1 MAASGDKVVEALRAA
16 MKETDRLRRQN
27 RQLQAAAREP
37 IAIVGMA
44 CRYPGGVRSPEDL
57 WRLVA
62 EGVDAV
68 GEMPADRGWDLDA
81 LYHGGPDGTGESV
94 TRQGGFLE
102 NVADFDPGFFRI
114 SPNEAMVMD
123 PQQRLMLTVAWEAV
137 ERAGI
142 DPLSL
147 RGSDT
152 GVFVGGGS
160 GDYRMPHGHVDWQ
173 TAQSASLLSGRLA
186 YTFGLQGPTMSV
198 DTGCSSSLV
207 SLHLAVQ
214 ALRAGECSIALAG
227 GVMVMSTPAGFTEF
241 SAQGALSPDGRC
253 KAFSDSADGTGWAEG
268 AGILLVERL
277 SDAQRLGHPV
287 LAVVRGLAVNQDGTS
302 NGLTAPSG
310 GAQQKVIRAALAAA
324 GLGPDGIDVLEAHG
338 TGTKLGDPIEA
349 RSLLAT
355 YGRTERDHPLLL
367 GSVKSNIGHTQAASG
382 VAGVIK
388 MVLALRHGVVARTLH
403 VTEPSSHVDWSSGAL
418 QLLTEPAGWP
428 SVDRPRRAAVSSFG
442 ASGTNAHVILE
453 EAPAEP
459 VVAEPPPVECGVVPW
474 VVSAKTGEAL
484 AEQVARIRECAGSPV
499 DVGFSLATT
508 RSVFE
513 HRAVLLAGA
522 GGSEVVAS
530 GEATDAVVGLVFS
543 GQGAQRAGMGRELAA
558 RFPVFARALDEVLAE
573 LAVDGLR
580 EVMGSGEDL
589 EQTRF
594 TQPAL
599 FAVEVAL
606 FRLFESWG
614 VKPACLA
621 GHSVGEIA
629 AAYVAGVFSLAD
641 ACALVAARGRL
652 MQALPA
658 GGAMVAVGAA
668 EDVVAP
674 LLAGRADEV
683 AIAAVNGPA
692 SVVLAGVEPV
702 VLEIAEVLRENG
714 NRVKRLPVSHAFH
727 SPLMEPV
734 LAEFR
739 SVLAGVEFAEP
750 RIPLVSNVTGALVTA
765 EVCDPEY
772 WVRHV
777 REPVRFA
784 DGVAAMRDA
793 GVSVFVELGPG
804 TGLASMV
811 HEIVDDPTVAVIPA
825 LRETPEERSVVAALG
840 AAFVAGVEI
849 GWPAFFAGLGG
860 RRIDLPTYPFQET
873 RFWPKTTT
881 RAGKVADWGLVPA
894 GHPLLGA
901 AVPLADD
908 QGAVLTGRLSVA
920 THPWIGDHVLG
931 DAVVFPGTGFLELA
945 VRAADQVGCR
955 QVQELTLAVPMVLGA
970 GEAVDVQ
977 VVVGAPDPAGRRDLR
992 IHSRPAAAPDSTWT
1006 HHATGV
1012 LAPAEIRSGQAPAQW
1027 PPAGAEAV
1035 AIDDFYARMAAGGL
1049 VYGPSFEGLRALW
1062 RQGEDLYAEV
1072 EFPQAPQDA
1081 AAYGLHPAL
1090 LDAALQASSFFA
1102 ANAGKN
1108 LMPFSWNGVSLHA
1121 AGATVLRVR
1130 WQGDGDSF
1138 TLSATDV
1145 AGNPVLSVES
1155 LVLRAPTGR
1164 ISAAPSAR
1172 DALLRLHFA
1181 PLSLPEAAEV
1191 PARNWAVI
1199 GPDTFGLRSVVDAR
1213 AAGSPGE
1220 LAESGVVP
1228 DWALVQI
1235 AGGDVAAGPSVAH
1248 EAAARVLGVLQD
1260 WLARPELEPAKLVV
1274 VTRGAVDEVT
1284 DPAAAAV
1291 WGLLRSAQSE
1301 HPGRFVLLDL
1311 DAGGAA
1317 LLPRL
1322 AASVFVDEPQ
1332 VAVRDGVVRVARL
1345 ARLATSSS
1353 LVPPSGEWRLDS
1365 KHSGSLDDLCLA
1377 PVAEEPKPLRDRE
1390 VRVRI
1395 TATGI
1400 NFRDVLNALG
1410 LYPGPAGPLGSEI
1423 TGVVTEIGPDVTG
1436 LAVGDR
1442 VMGIS
1447 PGGIGSAPVVVDERI
1462 VIRVPEGWADETAA
1476 SVPLAFLTAFYA
1488 FTDLADLRAGQKVL
1502 VHAGTGG
1509 VGMAAVQLAKHLGAE
1524 VFATASPAKQD
1535 TLRAMGI
1542 PDDHIASSRTTD
1554 FEGAFAS
1561 LAGAGLDVVLNSLT
1575 GEFID
1580 ASLRLLKPGGHFLE
1594 MGKTDVRESPP
1605 GVRYRA
1611 FDLSEAGPDRM
1622 GEMLTALLGLFARGA
1637 LEPLPITAWDIRRCR
1652 DAFRFMSQAKHI
1664 GKLVLTMPPVWDRDA
1679 TVLITGGTGG
1689 LAAHLARHLVAQG
1702 QRHLLL
1708 AGRRGPAAPGAAELA
1723 AELGDAVTIAA
1734 CDVSDPAAVRELIDG
1749 RTITAVV
1756 HAAGVV
1762 ADGVLG
1768 SITPERLDTV
1778 LAPKV
1783 DAAWHLHQATL
1794 DQPLAAFVLYS
1805 SAAGLVGSPGQ
1816 GSYAAANVAMDALA
1830 GYRHRLGLP
1839 ATSVAWGPWAG
1850 SSGMTAGLTETDRR
1864 RTAAAGLAGIEA
1876 GPGMAMFD
1884 TAIATDEPVL
1894 MATAGGAAAPQGT
1907 VPSILRD
1914 LVRGAR
1920 RTAAAAGPLAPGGL
1934 AAELAGMRAADRHQ
1948 HLLGIIRG
1956 EAAAVL
1962 GHPSMDLVGAK
1973 QEFRELGFDS
1983 LSSVELR
1990 NRLAGATGQRL
2001 PATLVFDYPTPVRLA
2016 TFLLTE
2022 VLGEAVP
2029 TTGTGVPAVTTGPA
2043 SDDDRIAVVGMSCH
2057 YPGGIHTPE
2066 DLWQL
2071 VVDGRDVISGFPG
2084 DRGWED
2090 ASRYT
2095 PEGNTVSLSPVGGF
2109 LEDAARFDPA
2119 FFGISP
2125 REAIAMDPQQRVLLK
2140 TAWEAIERAG
2150 IDPLSLAGTPTGVY
2164 IGASDADYAGLL
2176 FGDPAAEG
2184 FVMTGTTVSVISGRL
2199 SYTFGLEG
2207 PAVSI
2212 DTACSSSL
2220 VALHL
2225 AAQALRAGD
2234 CSLALAGG
2242 VTVMSSP
2249 VPFAEFGRQGGLAQ
2263 DGRCKAYADS
2273 ADGTGWSEGAGVLV
2287 LERLSDAR
2295 RHGHH
2300 VLAVVAGSA
2309 VNSDGASNGFTAP
2322 NGPSQQR
2329 VIRQALSSAGLS
2341 PSDVDV
2347 VEGHGTGT
2355 RLGDPIEAQA
2365 LLATYG
2371 RDRETPLLLG
2381 SVKSNL
2387 GHTQAAAGVA
2397 GVIKMVQALGH
2408 GIAPRTLNV
2417 DEPSSH
2423 VDWESGAVSLLTEPA
2438 GWPSVDRP
2446 RRAGVSAFG
2455 VSGTNAHVIL
2465 EQAPAEP
2472 VVAGT
2477 PSVEAGV
2484 VPWVVSAK
2492 SEAALAEQV
2501 ARVRGCAGDPV
2512 DVGFS
2517 LATTRS
2523 VFEHRAVLLAGAEG
2537 VDVVASGE
2545 AAEASVGAVFPGQGA
2560 QRSGMGR
2567 ELAARFPVFA
2577 RALDEALSCLDGGV
2591 RDVLWGT
2598 DAEALDRTGVTQ
2610 PALFAVEVALYRLWE
2625 SWGVRFGS
2633 VAGHSVGEI
2642 AAAHVAGV
2650 LSLADAGALVSARA
2664 RLMQAL
2670 PPGGAMVAVGAAED
2684 VVAPLL
2690 AGRADEVSI
2699 AAVNGP
2705 ASVVLAGVEHVV
2717 LEIAEVL
2724 RENGN
2729 RVKRLPVSHAFHSP
2743 LMEPVLAEFRSVV
2756 AGLEFAEPVVP
2767 LVSNLTGALVA
2778 DEVCDPEYWVRHVRE
2793 PVRFA
2798 DGVAA
2803 MRAAGASVF
2812 VELGPGSSL
2821 SSMVHQIVDDPAVP
2835 VIPALRE
2842 APEERSAVA
2851 ALSAAFVAGAEV
2863 DWPAVFAGLGGRR
2876 IDLPTYPFQE
2886 TRFWPTATGRTG
2898 SAADW
2903 GLVSARHP
2911 LLGAAVGLP
2920 DDEGV
2925 VLTGRLSTTTHPW
2938 LADHQVGAAILFPGT
2953 GFLELAVRAGDH
2965 VDCRQVQELTLAVP
2979 MVLARGEAVA
2989 VRVSVGAPDET
3000 GRRDLRIHSRPAG
3013 RPEGTWTHH
3022 ATGVLA
3028 PDETRTEWVPP
3039 QWPPAGAEAVGL
3051 DTFYAGLAESG
3062 LVYGPVFQGLR
3073 GAWRHGEDLYAEVA
3087 LPEPAVSAAAGFG
3100 LHPALLDAAL
3110 QVSGE
3115 LFDAGSGQ
3123 GLLPF
3128 SWSGVSLH
3136 AGGATV
3142 LRVRW
3147 RRHGDAVS
3155 LAATDVAGNP
3165 VISVESLLLRSATAA
3180 GAAAPATDAR
3190 ESLLRLEWET
3200 VPPTGSP
3207 AGQRWAVLGDD
3218 LFGLAPVLSATTAGS
3233 PGELAESGV
3242 VPDWAVLEIGGG
3254 GVAAGPSAAHEAAA
3268 RVLGVLQDWL
3278 ARPELEPARLVVVTR
3293 GAVDEVTDPAAAA
3306 VWGLVRTAQSEH
3318 PDRFVLLDLD
3328 AGSAGVL
3335 PGLTASVLREEPQ
3348 IAVRDGVVRVAR
3360 LARLATSPSLV
3371 PPSGEWCLDSKHSGS
3386 LDDLYLAPVDEPAQP
3401 LRGREVRLR
3410 ITAAGMNFR
3419 DVLNALG
3426 LYPGQA
3432 GPLGAEGA
3440 GVVTE
3445 VGPDVTGL
3453 AVGDRAMGIVP
3464 GGIRT
3469 APLTLD
3475 ERILTRVPDG
3485 WADETAAS
3493 VPLAFLTAFY
3503 AFTDLADLRAG
3514 QKVLVH
3520 AGTGG
3525 VGMAAVQ
3532 LAKHLGAE
3540 VFATASPAKQDTLR
3554 AMGIPDDHIAS
3565 SRTTDF
3571 EGAFASLAGAGLDVV
3586 LNSLTG
3592 EFIDAS
3598 LR

>member
-57 WRLVA
+57 WRLV
-62 EGVDAV
+62 ESGGDAI

-94 TRQGGFLE
+94 TRQGGFLA

-123 PQQRLMLTVAWEAV
+123 PQQRLVLTVAWEAV

-268 AGILLVERL
+268 AGMLLVERL
-277 SDAQRLGHPV
+277 SDARRLGHPV

-324 GLGPDGIDVLEAHG
+324 GLGPDEVDVLEAHG

-355 YGRTERDHPLLL
+355 YGRTEREHPLLL

-382 VAGVIK
+382 VAGVMK
-388 MVLALRHGVVARTLH
+388 MVLAMRHGVVPRTLH

-418 QLLTEPAGWP
+418 ELLTEPAAWP

-459 VVAEPPPVECGVVPW
+459 VATEARPVEAGVVPW
-474 VVSAKTGEAL
+474 VVSAKTREAL
-484 AEQVARIRECAGSPV
+484 AEQVARVRDCAGDPV

-513 HRAVLLAGA
+513 HRAVLLDGVD
-522 GGSEVVAS
+522 VVAS
-530 GEATDAVVGLVFS
+530 GEATDAVVGMVFS
-543 GQGAQRAGMGRELAA
+543 GQGAQRAGMGRELSA
-558 RFPVFARALDEVLAE
+558 RFPVFAKALDEVLAE

-580 EVMGSGEDL
+580 EAMWSGQNL

-614 VKPACLA
+614 VKAAFVA

-629 AAYVAGVFSLAD
+629 AAYVSGVFSLPD

-652 MQALPA
+652 MQALPS
-658 GGAMVAVGAA
+658 GGAMVAVGAG
-668 EDVVAP
+668 EDVVSP
-674 LLAGRADEV
+674 LLAGHDDAV
-683 AIAAVNGPA
+683 SIAAVNGPQ

-702 VLEIAEVLRENG
+702 VLQIAEVLRERG
-714 NRVKRLPVSHAFH
+714 HRVKRLSVSHAFH
-727 SPLMEPV
+727 SPLMEPM

-739 SVLAGVEFAEP
+739 SVMAGVQLAEP
-750 RIPLVSNVTGALVTA
+750 TIPLVSNLTGALVTD
-765 EVCDPEY
+765 EVRDPEY

-784 DGVAAMRDA
+784 AGIAAMRDA
-793 GVSVFVELGPG
+793 GASVFVEVGPG
-804 TGLASMV
+804 SALASMV
-811 HEIVDDPTVAVIPA
+811 HQIVDDAAVIPV
-825 LRETPEERSVVAALG
+825 LRDTAEERSVVSALG
-840 AAFVAGVEI
+840 AAFVAGAGVD
-849 GWPAFFAGLGG
+849 WPAFFAGLGG

-873 RFWPKTTT
+873 RFWPKSTT

-955 QVQELTLAVPMVLGA
+955 QVQELTLAVPMVFGA
-970 GEAVDVQ
+970 GEAADVQ
-977 VVVGAPDPAGRRDLR
+977 VVVGAPDPDGRRDLR
-992 IHSRPAAAPDSTWT
+992 IHSRPAASDGTWT

-1012 LAPAEIRSGQAPAQW
+1012 LAPAETRGGWAPAQW
-1027 PPAGAEAV
+1027 PPAGAEPV

-1062 RQGEDLYAEV
+1062 QQGEDLYAEV
-1072 EFPQAPQDA
+1072 EFPQAAQDA

-1121 AGATVLRVR
+1121 AGASVLRVR
-1130 WQGDGDSF
+1130 WQRAGDSF

-1145 AGNPVLSVES
+1145 ADNPVLSVES
-1155 LVLRAPTGR
+1155 LVLRAPAGR
-1164 ISAAPSAR
+1164 ISAAPAAQ
-1172 DALLRLHFA
+1172 DALLRLHFP
-1181 PLSLPEAAEV
+1181 PLSRPEPAEV
-1191 PARNWAVI
+1191 PDLGWAVI
-1199 GPDTFGLRSVVDAR
+1199 GPDTFGLRSVVDGQ

-1220 LAESGVVP
+1220 LADSGVVP
-1228 DWALVQI
+1228 DWALVQVD
-1235 AGGDVAAGPSVAH
+1235 GGDVAAGPSVAH
-1248 EAAARVLGVLQD
+1248 DAAARVLGVLQD
-1260 WLARPELEPAKLVV
+1260 WLSRPELEESKLVV

-1291 WGLLRSAQSE
+1291 WGLVRSAQSE

-1322 AASVFVDEPQ
+1322 AASVFADEPQ

-1345 ARLATSSS
+1345 GRLATAPS
-1353 LVPPSGEWRLDS
+1353 LVPPPGEWRLDS
-1365 KHSGSLDDLCLA
+1365 RHSGSLDDLYLA
-1377 PVAEEPKPLRDRE
+1377 PVTEEPRPLRDRE
-1390 VRVRI
+1390 VRLRI

-1410 LYPGPAGPLGSEI
+1410 LYPGPAGPLGSEVA
-1423 TGVVTEIGPDVTG
+1423 GVVTELGPDATG
-1436 LAVGDR
+1436 LTVGDR

-1462 VIRVPEGWADETAA
+1462 VHRVPDGWTDETAA

-1488 FTDLADLRAGQKVL
+1488 FTDLSNLRPGQKVL
-1502 VHAGTGG
+1502 VHAGAGG
-1509 VGMAAVQLAKHLGAE
+1509 VGMAAIQLAKHLGAE

-1535 TLRAMGI
+1535 TLRGLGI

-1554 FEGAFAS
+1554 FEAAFAP
-1561 LAGAGLDVVLNSLT
+1561 LTGDGLDVVLNSLT

-1594 MGKTDVRESPP
+1594 MGKTDLRENPP
-1605 GVRYRA
+1605 GVRYRS
-1611 FDLSEAGPDRM
+1611 FDLGEAGPDRI
-1622 GEMLTALLGLFARGA
+1622 GEMLTALLGLFARGVLA
-1637 LEPLPITAWDIRRCR
+1637 PLPITAWDIRRCR
-1652 DAFRFMSQAKHI
+1652 DAFRFMAQAKHI
-1664 GKLVLTMPPVWDRDA
+1664 GKLVLTMPPVWDREA
-1679 TVLITGGTGG
+1679 TVLVTGGTGG

-1702 QRHLLL
+1702 QRHVLLV
-1708 AGRRGPAAPGAAELA
+1708 GRRGDTAPGAAELR
-1723 AELGDAVTIAA
+1723 AELGAAVSFAA
-1734 CDVSDPAAVRELIDG
+1734 CDVSDPVAVRALVDG

-1762 ADGVLG
+1762 ADGVLE

-1783 DAAWHLHQATL
+1783 DAAWYLHQATL

-1839 ATSVAWGPWAG
+1839 ATSVAWGPWAA
-1850 SSGMTAGLTETDRR
+1850 SSGMTADLSETDRR
-1864 RTAAAGLAGIEA
+1864 RTAAAGLTGIEA
-1876 GPGMAMFD
+1876 GPGLAMFD
-1884 TAIATDEPVL
+1884 TAIATGEPVL
-1894 MATAGGAAAPQGT
+1894 MATAGGPAAAGGA
-1907 VPSILRD
+1907 VPPILRD

-1934 AAELAGMRAADRHQ
+1934 AAELAGMREADRHQ
-1948 HLLGIIRG
+1948 HLLGIIRA

-2022 VLGEAVP
+2022 VLGEAAP
-2029 TTGTGVPAVTTGPA
+2029 AAGVPAVTTGPA
-2043 SDDDRIAVVGMSCH
+2043 PDDDRIAVVGMSCH
-2057 YPGGIHTPE
+2057 YPGGIRTPE

-2109 LEDAARFDPA
+2109 LTDAAQFDPA

-2207 PAVSI
+2207 PSVSI

-2225 AAQALRAGD
+2225 AAQALRNGD

-2295 RHGHH
+2295 RRGHR

-2329 VIRQALSSAGLS
+2329 VIRQALASAGLS
-2341 PSDVDV
+2341 TSDVDV

-2371 RDRETPLLLG
+2371 REREIPLLLG

-2397 GVIKMVQALGH
+2397 GVIKMVQALDH
-2408 GIAPRTLNV
+2408 GLAPRTLNV
-2417 DEPSSH
+2417 DAPSTH

-2438 GWPSVDRP
+2438 TWPSVDRP

-2472 VVAGT
+2472 VVAEAR
-2477 PSVEAGV
+2477 PVEAGV

-2501 ARVRGCAGDPV
+2501 ARVRDCAGDPV

-2523 VFEHRAVLLAGAEG
+2523 VFEHRAVLLDG
-2537 VDVVASGE
+2537 VQVASGE
-2545 AAEASVGAVFPGQGA
+2545 AREVSAGAVFSGQGA
-2560 QRSGMGR
+2560 QQAGMGR

-2577 RALDEALSCLDGGV
+2577 EAFTEILSTLDIPGLREVMWSGENLEQT
-2591 RDVLWGT
+2591 RF
-2598 DAEALDRTGVTQ
+2598 TQ

-2650 LSLADAGALVSARA
+2650 LSLPDAAALVSARA

-2670 PPGGAMVAVGAAED
+2670 PSGGAMVAVGAAED
-2684 VVAPLL
+2684 VVSPLL

-2705 ASVVLAGVEHVV
+2705 RSVVLAGVEPVV

-2724 RENGN
+2724 RERGH

-2743 LMEPVLAEFRSVV
+2743 LVEPMLAEFRSVV
-2756 AGLEFAEPVVP
+2756 AGLTFAEPRIP
-2767 LVSNLTGALVA
+2767 LVSNLTGALVSN
-2778 DEVCDPEYWVRHVRE
+2778 EVCNPEYWVRHVRE

-2803 MRAAGASVF
+2803 MRDTGVSVF
-2812 VELGPGSSL
+2812 VELGPGTSL
-2821 SSMVHQIVDDPAVP
+2821 SSMVHEIADDPAVV

-2842 APEERSAVA
+2842 APEERSAVT
-2851 ALSAAFVAGAEV
+2851 ALGAAFVAGVDV
-2863 DWPAVFAGLGGRR
+2863 DWRGFFTGLGGRR

-2938 LADHQVGAAILFPGT
+2938 LADHQVGTAILFPGT

-2965 VDCRQVQELTLAVP
+2965 VECRQVQELTLAVP
-2979 MVLARGEAVA
+2979 MVLTRGEAVA
-2989 VRVSVGAPDET
+2989 VRVTAGAPDET
-3000 GRRDLRIHSRPAG
+3000 GRRDLRIHSRPAASD
-3013 RPEGTWTHH
+3013 GTWTHH

-3028 PDETRTEWVPP
+3028 PEETRTDWVPA

-3051 DTFYAGLAESG
+3051 DTFYTDLAGSG

-3073 GAWRHGEDLYAEVA
+3073 GAWRDGEDLYAEVA
-3087 LPEPAVSAAAGFG
+3087 LPEPAVSGAAGFG

-3123 GLLPF
+3123 GLLP
-3128 SWSGVSLH
+3128 SRGAVSACTPTAPRCCGC
-3136 AGGATV
+3136 AGGATATPC
-3142 LRVRW
+3142 RW
-3147 RRHGDAVS
+3147 PPPTR
-3155 LAATDVAGNP
+3155 
-3165 VISVESLLLRSATAA
+3165 
-3180 GAAAPATDAR
+3180 PATR
-3190 ESLLRLEWET
+3190 
-3200 VPPTGSP
+3200 
-3207 AGQRWAVLGDD
+3207 
-3218 LFGLAPVLSATTAGS
+3218 
-3233 PGELAESGV
+3233 
-3242 VPDWAVLEIGGG
+3242 
-3254 GVAAGPSAAHEAAA
+3254 
-3268 RVLGVLQDWL
+3268 
-3278 ARPELEPARLVVVTR
+3278 
-3293 GAVDEVTDPAAAA
+3293 
-3306 VWGLVRTAQSEH
+3306 
-3318 PDRFVLLDLD
+3318 
-3328 AGSAGVL
+3328 
-3335 PGLTASVLREEPQ
+3335 
-3348 IAVRDGVVRVAR
+3348 
-3360 LARLATSPSLV
+3360 
-3371 PPSGEWCLDSKHSGS
+3371 
-3386 LDDLYLAPVDEPAQP
+3386 
-3401 LRGREVRLR
+3401 
-3410 ITAAGMNFR
+3410 
-3419 DVLNALG
+3419 
-3426 LYPGQA
+3426 
-3432 GPLGAEGA
+3432 
-3440 GVVTE
+3440 
-3445 VGPDVTGL
+3445 
-3453 AVGDRAMGIVP
+3453 
-3464 GGIRT
+3464 
-3469 APLTLD
+3469 
-3475 ERILTRVPDG
+3475 
-3485 WADETAAS
+3485 
-3493 VPLAFLTAFY
+3493 
-3503 AFTDLADLRAG
+3503 
-3514 QKVLVH
+3514 
-3520 AGTGG
+3520 
-3525 VGMAAVQ
+3525 
-3532 LAKHLGAE
+3532 
-3540 VFATASPAKQDTLR
+3540 
-3554 AMGIPDDHIAS
+3554 
-3565 SRTTDF
+3565 
-3571 EGAFASLAGAGLDVV
+3571 
-3586 LNSLTG
+3586 
-3592 EFIDAS
+3592 
-3598 LR
+3598 